1 MEIIILD
8 SIKHKEY
15 YKNNRDKYKL
25 IVNNISDFPE
35 TIKQGTYSL
44 LLLDD
49 KNIAGVARVD
59 FGNPKKFSIKCFAI
73 RNVFIF
79 PDYRGKKLCNVIMS
93 AIAKQQKTDKY
104 NFLPT
109 FLLVNKTNIKAIKCY
124 ISNGFVTDGFLEGY
138 MKMVLK

>member
-8 SIKHKEY
+8 SVKHKEY
-15 YKNNRDKYKL
+15 YKKNKENY
-25 IVNNISDFPE
+25 NNIIKNVPDFPE

-73 RNVFIF
+73 RNVFVF
-79 PDYRGKKLCNVIMS
+79 PEYRGKKLCNIIMS
-93 AIAKQQKTDKY
+93 AIAKQQKTDNY

-124 ISNGFVTDGFLEGY
+124 LSNGFVTDGFLEGY
-138 MKMVLK
+138 MKMILK